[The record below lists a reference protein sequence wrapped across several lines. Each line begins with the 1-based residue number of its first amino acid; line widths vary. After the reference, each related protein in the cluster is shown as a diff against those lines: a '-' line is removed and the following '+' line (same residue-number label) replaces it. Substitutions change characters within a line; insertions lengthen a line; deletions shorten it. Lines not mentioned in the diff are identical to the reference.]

1 MFKVL
6 NMTSSIFDT
15 SNYQY
20 QFISNIIPGLLV
32 KLSAPY
38 WFHRISYKPRIF
50 MASVATGLACML
62 VGLGGLFRED
72 DLLAND
78 DESNSSDAIAGMR
91 WGLTLQL
98 LGVSFISLS
107 CSLGEVNS

>member
-1 MFKVL
+1 MY
-6 NMTSSIFDT
+6 TT
-15 SNYQY
+15 

-38 WFHRISYKPRIF
+38 WFHRISYKLRIF
-50 MASVATGLACML
+50 IASVAMGLACIL
-62 VGLGGLFRED
+62 VGWGGLFRED

-78 DESNSSDAIAGMR
+78 QESNSSDDVAGER

-107 CSLGEVNS
+107 CSLGEVST

>member
-1 MFKVL
+1 M
-6 NMTSSIFDT
+6 
-15 SNYQY
+15 
-20 QFISNIIPGLLV
+20 

-50 MASVATGLACML
+50 MASVATGLACIL
-62 VGLGGLFRED
+62 VGWGGLFRE
-72 DLLAND
+72 ND
-78 DESNSSDAIAGMR
+78 DESNSSDDVAGER

-107 CSLGEVNS
+107 CSLGEVST